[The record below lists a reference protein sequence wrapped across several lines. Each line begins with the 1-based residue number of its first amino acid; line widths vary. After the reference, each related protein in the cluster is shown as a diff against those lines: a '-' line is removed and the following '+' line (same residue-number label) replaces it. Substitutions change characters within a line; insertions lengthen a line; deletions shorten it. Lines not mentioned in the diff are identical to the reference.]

1 MIKLLST
8 AAFGFG
14 LTASSSAFAAEK
26 TVTMVD
32 RNMFA
37 NLMAPHQAYFIA
49 ATVACLRYGYRM
61 ADCAIK
67 VACGLSLPN
76 RIVKTGI
83 VLTPFLVAGCGGGC

>member
-37 NLMAPHQAYFIA
+37 NPHQAYFIA
-49 ATVACLRYGYRM
+49 ATMACPRYGYRM

-83 VLTPFLVAGCGGGC
+83 VLMPFLVAGCGGGC